1 MSSCTIII
9 PTLQLAEAAINFMIP
24 RYEKS
29 KSIEKV
35 IIINNALED
44 KFSPKYK
51 NLKKIH
57 IIHDQPNLFVNPAWN
72 YGMKLVKSKYYALI
86 NDDIFFHTDLIG
98 SIINLL
104 EKNENINLST
114 VKTKISYNHN
124 EIIKEMQNNKFK
136 ANISYEIKKYPEEIK
151 QGWFMLGRTKDWKE
165 IPELHGNIMYGDDF
179 IYIENQKKYEGA
191 CIITNNIVYHM
202 ESTSVHKSREIELMK
217 KISKPW

>member
-51 NLKKIH
+51 NFKKID

-86 NDDIFFHTDLIG
+86 NDDIFFHTELIG

-114 VKTKISYNHN
+114 VKTKISYDHN

-136 ANISYEIKKYPEEIK
+136 ANISY
-151 QGWFMLGRTKDWKE
+151 Q
-165 IPELHGNIMYGDDF
+165 
-179 IYIENQKKYEGA
+179 
-191 CIITNNIVYHM
+191 
-202 ESTSVHKSREIELMK
+202 
-217 KISKPW
+217 IS